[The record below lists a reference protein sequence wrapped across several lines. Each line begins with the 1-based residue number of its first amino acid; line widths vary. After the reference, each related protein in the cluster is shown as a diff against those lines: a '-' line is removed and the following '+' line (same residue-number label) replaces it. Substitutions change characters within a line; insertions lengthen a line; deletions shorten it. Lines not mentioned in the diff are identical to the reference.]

1 MDDEYIPKPYQPP
14 PDYQPPPNYQPPP
27 PNYQPPSYPPLPP
40 GNGPVPIDRRNG
52 WMVWFLYLAIIMGG
66 SFIGMAMYTE
76 AIYGGECYT
85 ESNYYGS
92 YEWCEPDYEAMM
104 VANMVNWGSS
114 IAAMVI
120 YIWWT
125 YSMYQEFNTYMQREV
140 LNPLLSACIPLFNI
154 YAFYTFCEHLNRE
167 AALRGRPG
175 FIDPTLTCCLAF
187 VIVGIGLPMYQSKLN
202 EFWDMVTYQQQ
213 S

>member
-1 MDDEYIPKPYQPP
+1 MEDPYVPQPYQPP
-14 PDYQPPPNYQPPP
+14 PPHYQPPPQPHP
-27 PNYQPPSYPPLPP
+27 YPQFPP
-40 GNGPVPIDRRNG
+40 GNGPVPFHRRNG
-52 WMVWFLYLAIIMGG
+52 WGVWVLYVAVVMGG
-66 SFIGMAMYTE
+66 TFLGMIMYDEAMY
-76 AIYGGECYT
+76 GGDCYY
-85 ESNYYGS
+85 EYDYYYG
-92 YEWCEPDYEAMM
+92 YEYEYCEPDYAAMQ
-104 VANMVNWGSS
+104 AATMVNWGSS

-140 LNPLLSACIPLFNI
+140 LNPLLAACIPLFNI

-175 FIDPTLTCCLAF
+175 FIDPSLICCLTF
-187 VIVGIGLPMYQSKLN
+187 VLGIGLPMYQSKLN

-213 S
+213 SGGV